1 MSLSHDRTL
10 STLTIPQ
17 LPMVIEEAFSVLC
30 WQSGTRTEDV
40 HQWTIADLAERAHT
54 PIEGVVK
61 RLEQIEAMAK
71 DIEIS
76 ATSLQDLLRK
86 NPERIFLLDV
96 REPWEFEI
104 CRVPGSHLMAR
115 MDLAKIFEGLKELT
129 VVTICHHGVRSLSAA
144 FYLQEAGLKQVKSLS
159 GGVESWATLVEPS
172 MVRY

>member
-1 MSLSHDRTL
+1 
-10 STLTIPQ
+10 
-17 LPMVIEEAFSVLC
+17 MVIEEAFAVLC
-30 WQSGTRTEDV
+30 WQSGTRTEDIY
-40 HQWTIADLAERAHT
+40 QWTIADLADRAHM
-54 PIEGVVK
+54 PVEGVVK
-61 RLEQIEAMAK
+61 RLEQIETLAK

-76 ATSLQDLLRK
+76 ATSLQELLKK

-104 CRVPGSHLMAR
+104 CRVQGSHLMAR

-144 FYLQEAGLKQVKSLS
+144 FYLQEAGLRKVKSLR
-159 GGVESWATLVEPS
+159 GGVESWALQVEPS